1 MALYFCHDQKYLLST
16 IESQY
21 LGFYYMPIN
30 KKILLY
36 LIVLVAPIAT
46 VAQHLSFRHFSIAD
60 GLSHTYVN
68 ELYQDQT
75 GFIWIGTYTGLNCY
89 NGLNIVNFK
98 HFENTFNKTNSVY
111 VRSICGNDKDRIFI
125 AYEEVL
131 AEYRVDENKFSILME
146 LNKIRTLFYR
156 EKLYV
161 GYGNN
166 ILTYDER
173 TTEKELLY
181 TFPTHIEIHKLF
193 SDSKNRIWIGTDHG
207 LYRWDPGTT
216 GPKRILETGTFSSLY
231 EDTKGNIWIGS
242 WQQGLFLY
250 RNDEVKQFVHA
261 FGNPNSLSSNFV
273 RCIQED
279 DTGNFWVGTYN
290 GLNKLDAE
298 SERIERIYESGQP
311 EGLSNSSIWC
321 MLKDHQGTLWMGT
334 YFGGINYFNP
344 AHEVFTHYRPAAEES
359 EGLSSNVV
367 GRTVI
372 DKRNNLWICTE
383 GGGLNRYD
391 PKTGKYKWYKADP
404 SHANKVSSD
413 GVKSI
418 YYDEQDD
425 LLWIGTH
432 MGGLNRLDL
441 KTDRFTYF
449 RSSEEADAVLPH
461 DNILDII
468 PYKDNLLLATHK
480 GISVFSKKT
489 GASNQLFNRFQKEMP
504 RQMVTDLFL
513 DKDTVL
519 WFAVPGVG
527 VYAYFF
533 DTNTLNLFQ
542 YSPYKKNTIC
552 SNHINNIYQDSE
564 GYIWFSSAESGLDR
578 YNPGTG
584 EVTNYNAS
592 ISSLMDDCVYGVAES
607 PLTHELYIATRAG
620 LMRFSKAKNEFR
632 DCHIPQKVVNEN
644 ALYIDRHA
652 TIYIGGLNGLVSFA
666 EKDLVNDTATYHII
680 PVELKVDNQTIA
692 AGDGTGI
699 LQQPLADASRI
710 AFRCNLS
717 FSISYATDD
726 YLSPVHDNIV
736 YKLEGFSDEWSQADG
751 HNVISYTNLSPGT
764 YTLIIKGQAGDRT
777 TLAARQL
784 EIRILPPFYRTTSA
798 YLLYGALLGTLLYF
812 GIKYY
817 KNRVRLVESLKYEKK
832 RNKDVEELNRLKLD
846 FFTNI
851 SHELRTP
858 LTIINGQVEMMLK
871 RKELTLK
878 NESNVRSIQ
887 QVGNQMHQLLN
898 DLLDFRKQEN
908 KMLKLHVRKYNVVD
922 FIHEIQLLYAEYA
935 VSRGIDFTLSPG
947 TADIDLWFDAK
958 QLQKVINNVLS
969 NAFKHTPDGGV
980 ISMGIHD
987 TGSGVVLDIED
998 NGKGID
1004 AEDINSIF
1012 DNFYQAQD
1020 ASSGTGIGLAL
1031 VKNIIELHHGHIAV
1045 ESEPGMG
1052 AKFTITLP
1060 KGNSHFHESEI
1071 DTAGEQPDALS
1082 AVVLPEEIDYRKAAF
1097 IPYDT
1102 TVLIVEDND
1111 ALRKML
1117 EDIFAP
1123 IYVVLSASN
1132 GEKGLELAMKEKP
1145 DIIISDVLMPKL
1157 SGIDLCRA
1165 IKDNFDTCHIP
1176 VILLTARSAD
1186 EHTVEGLH
1194 SGADDY
1200 IIKPFNVNILVNKCN
1215 GLINNRISLKEKF
1228 SKEPRSDARILATN
1242 KLDKD
1247 FIDKVTAVIDAN
1259 IANVDFNIDD
1269 FVPEIG
1275 IARTNIYSKI
1285 KVITG
1290 LTPNKLIL
1298 TIRLKKASELLVSR
1312 PELTTSEIAYMVGF
1326 SSLKYFSKC
1335 FKDTY
1340 HIIPSAFRAEH
1351 TA

>member
-1 MALYFCHDQKYLLST
+1 MY
-16 IESQY
+16 
-21 LGFYYMPIN
+21 

-36 LIVLVAPIAT
+36 LIVLVAPIAA
-46 VAQHLSFRHFSIAD
+46 VAQHLSFRHFSIVD

-68 ELYQDQT
+68 DLYQDQT
-75 GFIWIGTYTGLNCY
+75 GFIWMGTYTGLNCY
-89 NGLNIVNFK
+89 NGLNIINFK
-98 HFENTFNKTNSVY
+98 HFENTFNKANSVY
-111 VRSICGNDKDRIFI
+111 VRSICGNHKDRIFI

-146 LNKIRTLFYR
+146 LSKIRTLFYK
-156 EKLYV
+156 EKLYI
-161 GYGNN
+161 GYENN
-166 ILTYDER
+166 ILTYNEE

-216 GPKRILETGTFSSLY
+216 EPKRILETGTFSSLH

-242 WQQGLFLY
+242 WQKGLFLY
-250 RNDEVKQFVHA
+250 QNKVVKQFVHE
-261 FGNPNSLSSNFV
+261 FSNPNSLSSNFV

-279 DTGNFWVGTYN
+279 DAGNFWIGTYN
-290 GLNKLDAE
+290 GLNKLDAK
-298 SERIERIYESGQP
+298 SERIERIYESVQP
-311 EGLSNSSIWC
+311 EGLSNASIWC
-321 MLKDHQGTLWMGT
+321 ILKDHQGTLWMGT

-344 AHEVFTHYRPAAEES
+344 AHEIFTHYSPAAEES
-359 EGLSSNVV
+359 KGLSSNVV

-404 SHANKVSSD
+404 THTNNVSSD

-425 LLWIGTH
+425 LLWVGTH
-432 MGGLNRLDL
+432 MGGLNKLDL
-441 KTDRFTYF
+441 KTDRFAYF
-449 RSSEEADAVLPH
+449 RSSEENDAILPH

-468 PYKDNLLLATHK
+468 PYKDSLLLATHK
-480 GISVFSKKT
+480 GISVFSTKT
-489 GASNQLFNRFQKEMP
+489 GVRKQLFKRLQKEIP

-578 YNPGTG
+578 YNPRTG
-584 EVTNYNAS
+584 EVTNFNTS
-592 ISSLMDDCVYGVAES
+592 NSSLMDDCVYNVAES
-607 PLTHELYIATRAG
+607 PLTHELYVATRTG
-620 LMRFSKAKNEFR
+620 LMRFSKAKNEFS

-644 ALYIDRHA
+644 ALYIDRYA
-652 TIYIGGLNGLVSFA
+652 TIYLGGLNGLVSFA
-666 EKDLVNDTATYHII
+666 EKNLVNDTAIYRII
-680 PVELKVDNQTIA
+680 PIELKVDNQAITV
-692 AGDGTGI
+692 GDETGI
-699 LQQPLADASRI
+699 LQQPLTGASHI

-717 FSISYATDD
+717 FSISYATND

-736 YKLEGFSDEWSQADG
+736 YKLEGFSDEWSRADG
-751 HNVISYTNLSPGT
+751 HNIISYTNLSPGA
-764 YTLIIKGQAGDRT
+764 YKLIIKGQTGNRV
-777 TLAARQL
+777 TLAEKQIA
-784 EIRILPPFYRTTSA
+784 IRILPPFYRTTIA
-798 YLLYGALLGTLLYF
+798 YLFYGVLLYTLLYF
-812 GIKYY
+812 GIRYY
-817 KNRVRLVESLKYEKK
+817 KNRIRLVESLKYEKK
-832 RNKDVEELNRLKLD
+832 RNKDVEELNQLKLD

-858 LTIINGQVEMMLK
+858 LTLINGQIEMMLK

-878 NESNVRSIQ
+878 NETNVRLIQ

-908 KMLKLHVRKYNVVD
+908 KMLKLHVRKYNVVNFLD
-922 FIHEIQLLYAEYA
+922 EIHLLYAEYA
-935 VSRGIDFTLSPG
+935 VSRNIDFTFNN
-947 TADIDLWFDAK
+947 TIAEIDLWFDSK
-958 QLQKVINNVLS
+958 QMQKVVNNILA
-969 NAFKHTPDGGV
+969 NAFKYTPDGGV
-980 ISMGIHD
+980 ISMGIQEEP
-987 TGSGVVLDIED
+987 GRVILDIED
-998 NGKGID
+998 SGKGID
-1004 AEDINSIF
+1004 AEDINRIF
-1012 DNFYQAQD
+1012 DNFYQAKE
-1020 ASSGTGIGLAL
+1020 ARSGTGIGLAL
-1031 VKNIIELHHGHIAV
+1031 VKNIVELHHGNITV

-1052 AKFTITLP
+1052 AKFRVALL
-1060 KGNSHFHESEI
+1060 KGNSHYPESEI
-1071 DTAGEQPDALS
+1071 DTAGEQSDLLAT
-1082 AVVLPEEIDYRKAAF
+1082 VVLPEKIDYSKATF
-1097 IPYDT
+1097 IPYKT
-1102 TVLIVEDND
+1102 IVLIVEDND

-1117 EDIFAP
+1117 EDVFAP
-1123 IYVVLSASN
+1123 MYVVLSASD
-1132 GEKGLELAMKEKP
+1132 GENGLELAVKEKP
-1145 DIIISDVLMPKL
+1145 DIIVSDVLMPKL
-1157 SGIDLCRA
+1157 SGTDLCRI
-1165 IKDNFDTCHIP
+1165 IKSNFDTCHIP
-1176 VILLTARSAD
+1176 VVLLTARGAD
-1186 EHTVEGLH
+1186 EHTIEGLH

-1200 IIKPFNVNILVNKCN
+1200 IVKPFSVNILLNKCN

-1228 SKEPRSDARILATN
+1228 SREPRSDARILATN

-1247 FIDKVTAVIDAN
+1247 FIDNVTTVINAN
-1259 IANVDFNIDD
+1259 MANVDFNIDD

-1285 KVITG
+1285 KAITG

-1312 PELTTSEIAYMVGF
+1312 PDLTTSEIAYMVGF

-1335 FKDTY
+1335 FKDMY
-1340 HIIPSAFRAEH
+1340 HTIPSAFRAEH
-1351 TA
+1351 MA